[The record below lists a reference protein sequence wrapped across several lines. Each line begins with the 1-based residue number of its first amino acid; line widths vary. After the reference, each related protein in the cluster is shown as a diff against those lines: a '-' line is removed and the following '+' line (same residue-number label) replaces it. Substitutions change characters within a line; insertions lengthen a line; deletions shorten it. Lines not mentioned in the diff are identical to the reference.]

1 MTNGSDLDGGEG
13 VSDGEE
19 EVVEA
24 RLLLSQCVQLRLQ
37 AGLLVSGKRVH
48 VISEQLLLLAVE
60 VVLLVVEVELLVVKV
75 ELLVVEVKLLCEA
88 ELLLQAGDCILS
100 LIEQQVPT
108 RISNEI

>member
-24 RLLLSQCVQLRLQ
+24 RLLLGQRVQLSLQ
-37 AGLLVSGKRVH
+37 AGLLVPGKGVH
-48 VISEQLLLLAVE
+48 VISEQLLLL
-60 VVLLVVEVELLVVKV
+60 VVEV

-88 ELLLQAGDCILS
+88 ELLLQAGDGLLP
-100 LIEQQVPT
+100 LIE
-108 RISNEI
+108 